1 VAIPAEDIAPLSRC
15 SSPDYF
21 PIGFSQ
27 YRYQIRYAIIALY
40 KKKEAAMIQAQ
51 SNWFVRARLKT
62 RHLLLLAAMEEEG
75 NVRRAA
81 DVLGMT
87 QPAASRLLKELE
99 DMLEVQLFDRT
110 PHGMRA
116 TLYGEVMIR
125 HARMVLSNLDQAHDE
140 ISALRAGL
148 AGQVRIGAIAAAA
161 ATMVPLA
168 VARVKTRY
176 PQLQIWLQVE
186 TSNMM
191 LPLIA
196 QGQLDIMVGRVL
208 EQQGQFKDAVRYE
221 PIAEEPL
228 CVVVRPGHP
237 LEHAAG
243 LTMHGIAGAGWV
255 LHPPGSVL
263 RHRFDMAF
271 SEIGLNPPQN
281 VVNTNNF
288 LAISG
293 LLQQSDMLA
302 VMPEE
307 VARQYEQFGTLK
319 RLAVDLP
326 CRMDGF
332 GIITRQTQLL
342 SPAATVIL
350 NALRDAA
357 VEVYGVAVDVAV
369 S

>member
-1 VAIPAEDIAPLSRC
+1 
-15 SSPDYF
+15 
-21 PIGFSQ
+21 
-27 YRYQIRYAIIALY
+27 
-40 KKKEAAMIQAQ
+40 MAQ
-51 SNWFVRARLKT
+51 SYSNWFVRARLKT
-62 RHLLLLAAMEEEG
+62 RQLMLLAAMEEEG

-99 DMLEVQLFDRT
+99 DVLEVRLFDRT
-110 PHGMRA
+110 PHGMHA

-148 AGQVRIGAIAAAA
+148 AGQVQIGAIAAAA

-168 VARVKTRY
+168 IARVKALY

-186 TSNMM
+186 TSDVM
-191 LPLIA
+191 LPLVA
-196 QGQLDIMVGRVL
+196 EGHLDIMIGRVL
-208 EQQGQFKDAVRYE
+208 ERQGQFKDAVRYE

-237 LEHAAG
+237 LEQATG
-243 LTMHGIAGAGWV
+243 LTMHDIVNAGWV

-263 RHRFDMAF
+263 RHRFDMVF
-271 SEIGLNPPQN
+271 SQIGLSSPQN
-281 VVNTNNF
+281 VVNTNNI

-293 LLQQSDMLA
+293 ILLQSDMLA

-307 VARQYEQFGTLK
+307 VARQYEEFGTLK
-319 RLAVDLP
+319 RLAIELP
-326 CRMDGF
+326 CRMDAF

-342 SPAATVIL
+342 SPAATVVL
-350 NALRDAA
+350 QALHDAA
-357 VEVYGVAVDVAV
+357 LEVYGARQDAIA
-369 S
+369 

>member
-1 VAIPAEDIAPLSRC
+1 
-15 SSPDYF
+15 
-21 PIGFSQ
+21 
-27 YRYQIRYAIIALY
+27 
-40 KKKEAAMIQAQ
+40 MAQ
-51 SNWFVRARLKT
+51 SYSNWFVRARLKT
-62 RHLLLLAAMEEEG
+62 RQLMLLAAMEEEG

-99 DMLEVQLFDRT
+99 DVLEVRLFDRT
-110 PHGMRA
+110 PHGMHA

-148 AGQVRIGAIAAAA
+148 AGQVQIGAIAAAA

-168 VARVKTRY
+168 IARVKALY

-186 TSNMM
+186 TSDVM
-191 LPLIA
+191 LPLVA
-196 QGQLDIMVGRVL
+196 EGHLDIMIGRVL
-208 EQQGQFKDAVRYE
+208 ERQGQFKDAVRYE

-237 LEHAAG
+237 LEQATG
-243 LTMHGIAGAGWV
+243 LTMHDIVNAGWV

-263 RHRFDMAF
+263 RHRFDMVF
-271 SEIGLNPPQN
+271 SQIGLGSPQN
-281 VVNTNNF
+281 VVNTNNI

-293 LLQQSDMLA
+293 ILLQSDMLA

-307 VARQYEQFGTLK
+307 VARQYEEFGTLK
-319 RLAVDLP
+319 RLAIELP
-326 CRMDGF
+326 CRMDAF

-342 SPAATVIL
+342 SPAATVVL
-350 NALRDAA
+350 QALHDAA
-357 VEVYGVAVDVAV
+357 LEVYGARQDAIA
-369 S
+369 

>member
-1 VAIPAEDIAPLSRC
+1 
-15 SSPDYF
+15 
-21 PIGFSQ
+21 
-27 YRYQIRYAIIALY
+27 
-40 KKKEAAMIQAQ
+40 MAQ
-51 SNWFVRARLKT
+51 SYSNWFVRARLKT
-62 RHLLLLAAMEEEG
+62 RQSMLLAAMEEEG

-99 DMLEVQLFDRT
+99 DVLEVRLFDRT
-110 PHGMRA
+110 PHGMHA

-148 AGQVRIGAIAAAA
+148 AGQVQIGAIAAAA

-168 VARVKTRY
+168 IARVKALY

-186 TSNMM
+186 TSDVM
-191 LPLIA
+191 LPLVA
-196 QGQLDIMVGRVL
+196 EGHLDIMIGRVL
-208 EQQGQFKDAVRYE
+208 ERQGQFKNAVRYE

-237 LEHAAG
+237 LEQATG
-243 LTMHGIAGAGWV
+243 LTMHDIVNAGWV

-263 RHRFDMAF
+263 RHRFDMVF
-271 SEIGLNPPQN
+271 SQIGLSSPQN
-281 VVNTNNF
+281 VVNTNNI

-293 LLQQSDMLA
+293 ILLQSDMLA

-307 VARQYEQFGTLK
+307 VARQYEEFGTLK
-319 RLAVDLP
+319 RLAIELP
-326 CRMDGF
+326 CRMDAF

-342 SPAATVIL
+342 SPAATVVL
-350 NALRDAA
+350 QALHDAA
-357 VEVYGVAVDVAV
+357 LEVYGARQDAIA
-369 S
+369 

>member
-1 VAIPAEDIAPLSRC
+1 
-15 SSPDYF
+15 
-21 PIGFSQ
+21 
-27 YRYQIRYAIIALY
+27 
-40 KKKEAAMIQAQ
+40 MAQ
-51 SNWFVRARLKT
+51 SYSNWFVRARLKT
-62 RHLLLLAAMEEEG
+62 RQLMLLAAMEEEG

-99 DMLEVQLFDRT
+99 DVLEVRLFDRT
-110 PHGMRA
+110 PHGMHA

-148 AGQVRIGAIAAAA
+148 AGQVQIGAIAAAA

-168 VARVKTRY
+168 IARVKALY

-186 TSNMM
+186 TSDVM
-191 LPLIA
+191 LPLVA
-196 QGQLDIMVGRVL
+196 EGHLDIMIGRVL
-208 EQQGQFKDAVRYE
+208 ERQGQFKDAVRYE

-237 LEHAAG
+237 LEQATG
-243 LTMHGIAGAGWV
+243 LTMQDIVNAGWV

-263 RHRFDMAF
+263 RHRFDMVF
-271 SEIGLNPPQN
+271 SQIGLSSPQN
-281 VVNTNNF
+281 VVNTNNI

-293 LLQQSDMLA
+293 ILLQSDMLA

-307 VARQYEQFGTLK
+307 VARQYEEFGTLK
-319 RLAVDLP
+319 RLAIELP
-326 CRMDGF
+326 CRMDAF

-342 SPAATVIL
+342 SPAATVVL
-350 NALRDAA
+350 QALHDAA
-357 VEVYGVAVDVAV
+357 LEVYGARQDAIA
-369 S
+369 

>member
-1 VAIPAEDIAPLSRC
+1 
-15 SSPDYF
+15 
-21 PIGFSQ
+21 
-27 YRYQIRYAIIALY
+27 
-40 KKKEAAMIQAQ
+40 MAQ
-51 SNWFVRARLKT
+51 SYSNWFVRARLKT
-62 RHLLLLAAMEEEG
+62 RQLMLLAAMEEEG

-99 DMLEVQLFDRT
+99 DVLEVRLFDRT
-110 PHGMRA
+110 PHGMHA

-148 AGQVRIGAIAAAA
+148 AGQVQIGAIAAAA

-168 VARVKTRY
+168 IARVKALY

-186 TSNMM
+186 TSDVM
-191 LPLIA
+191 LPLVA
-196 QGQLDIMVGRVL
+196 EGHLDIMIGRVL
-208 EQQGQFKDAVRYE
+208 ERQGQFKDAVRYE

-237 LEHAAG
+237 LEHATG
-243 LTMHGIAGAGWV
+243 LTMQDIVNAGWV

-263 RHRFDMAF
+263 RHRFDMVF
-271 SEIGLNPPQN
+271 SQIGLSSPQN
-281 VVNTNNF
+281 VVNTNNI

-293 LLQQSDMLA
+293 ILLQSDMLA

-307 VARQYEQFGTLK
+307 VARQYEEFGTLK
-319 RLAVDLP
+319 RLAIELP
-326 CRMDGF
+326 CRMDAF

-342 SPAATVIL
+342 SPAATVVL
-350 NALRDAA
+350 QALHDAA
-357 VEVYGVAVDVAV
+357 LEVYGARQVVIA
-369 S
+369 

>member
-1 VAIPAEDIAPLSRC
+1 
-15 SSPDYF
+15 
-21 PIGFSQ
+21 
-27 YRYQIRYAIIALY
+27 
-40 KKKEAAMIQAQ
+40 MAQ
-51 SNWFVRARLKT
+51 SYSNWFVRARLKT
-62 RHLLLLAAMEEEG
+62 RQLMLLAAMEEEG

-99 DMLEVQLFDRT
+99 DVLEVRLFDRT
-110 PHGMRA
+110 PHGMHA

-148 AGQVRIGAIAAAA
+148 AGQVQIGSIAAAA

-168 VARVKTRY
+168 IARVKALY

-186 TSNMM
+186 TSDVM
-191 LPLIA
+191 LPLVA
-196 QGQLDIMVGRVL
+196 EGHLDIMIGRVL
-208 EQQGQFKDAVRYE
+208 ERQGQFKDAVRYE

-237 LEHAAG
+237 LEQAAG
-243 LTMHGIAGAGWV
+243 LTMQDIVNAGWV

-263 RHRFDMAF
+263 RHRFDMVF
-271 SEIGLNPPQN
+271 SQIGLSSPQN
-281 VVNTNNF
+281 VVNTNNI

-293 LLQQSDMLA
+293 ILLQSDMLA

-307 VARQYEQFGTLK
+307 VARQYEEFGTLK
-319 RLAVDLP
+319 RLAIELP
-326 CRMDGF
+326 CRMDAF

-342 SPAATVIL
+342 SPAATVVL
-350 NALRDAA
+350 QALHDAA
-357 VEVYGVAVDVAV
+357 LEVYGARVDAIA
-369 S
+369 

>member
-1 VAIPAEDIAPLSRC
+1 
-15 SSPDYF
+15 
-21 PIGFSQ
+21 
-27 YRYQIRYAIIALY
+27 
-40 KKKEAAMIQAQ
+40 MAQ
-51 SNWFVRARLKT
+51 SYSNWFVRARLKT
-62 RHLLLLAAMEEEG
+62 RQLMLLAAMEEEG

-99 DMLEVQLFDRT
+99 DVLEVRLFDRT
-110 PHGMRA
+110 PHGMHA

-140 ISALRAGL
+140 IAALRAGL
-148 AGQVRIGAIAAAA
+148 AGQVQIGAIAAAA

-168 VARVKTRY
+168 IARVKALY

-186 TSNMM
+186 TSDVM
-191 LPLIA
+191 LPLVA
-196 QGQLDIMVGRVL
+196 EGHLDIMIGRVL
-208 EQQGQFKDAVRYE
+208 ERQGQFKNAVRYE

-237 LEHAAG
+237 LEQATG
-243 LTMHGIAGAGWV
+243 LTMHDIVNAGWV

-263 RHRFDMAF
+263 RHRFDMVF
-271 SEIGLNPPQN
+271 SQIGLSSPQN
-281 VVNTNNF
+281 VVNTNNI

-293 LLQQSDMLA
+293 ILLQSDMLA

-307 VARQYEQFGTLK
+307 VARQYEEFGTLK
-319 RLAVDLP
+319 RLAIELP
-326 CRMDGF
+326 CRMDAF

-342 SPAATVIL
+342 SPAATVVL
-350 NALRDAA
+350 QALHDAA
-357 VEVYGVAVDVAV
+357 LEVYGARQDAIA
-369 S
+369 

>member
-1 VAIPAEDIAPLSRC
+1 MAQ
-15 SSPDYF
+15 SS
-21 PIGFSQ
+21 
-27 YRYQIRYAIIALY
+27 
-40 KKKEAAMIQAQ
+40 

-62 RHLLLLAAMEEEG
+62 RQLMLLAAMEEEG

-99 DMLEVQLFDRT
+99 DVLEVRLFDRT
-110 PHGMRA
+110 PYGMHA

-125 HARMVLSNLDQAHDE
+125 HARMVLSNLSQAHDE

-148 AGQVRIGAIAAAA
+148 VGQVQIGAIAAAT

-168 VARVKTRY
+168 IARVKALY

-186 TSNMM
+186 TSDVM
-191 LPLIA
+191 LPLVA
-196 QGQLDIMVGRVL
+196 EGHLDIMIGRVL
-208 EQQGQFKDAVRYE
+208 ERQGQFKDTVRYE

-237 LEHAAG
+237 LEQATG
-243 LTMHGIAGAGWV
+243 LTMHDIVNAGWV

-263 RHRFDMAF
+263 RHRFDMVF
-271 SEIGLNPPQN
+271 SQIGLSSPQN
-281 VVNTNNF
+281 VVNTNNI

-293 LLQQSDMLA
+293 ILLQSDMLT

-307 VARQYEQFGTLK
+307 VARQYEEFGTLK
-319 RLAVDLP
+319 RLAIKLP
-326 CRMDGF
+326 CRMDAF

-342 SPAATVIL
+342 SPAATVVL
-350 NALRDAA
+350 RALHDAA
-357 VEVYGVAVDVAV
+357 LEVYGARQDAIA
-369 S
+369 

>member
-1 VAIPAEDIAPLSRC
+1 
-15 SSPDYF
+15 
-21 PIGFSQ
+21 
-27 YRYQIRYAIIALY
+27 
-40 KKKEAAMIQAQ
+40 MAQ
-51 SNWFVRARLKT
+51 SYSNWFVRARLKT
-62 RHLLLLAAMEEEG
+62 RQLMLLAAMEEEG

-99 DMLEVQLFDRT
+99 DVLEVRLFDRT
-110 PHGMRA
+110 PHGMHA

-140 ISALRAGL
+140 IAALRAGL
-148 AGQVRIGAIAAAA
+148 AGQVQIGAIAAAA

-168 VARVKTRY
+168 IARVKALY

-186 TSNMM
+186 TSDVM
-191 LPLIA
+191 LPLVA
-196 QGQLDIMVGRVL
+196 EGHLDIMIGRVL
-208 EQQGQFKDAVRYE
+208 ERQGQFKNAVRYE

-237 LEHAAG
+237 LEQATG
-243 LTMHGIAGAGWV
+243 LTMQDIVNAGWV

-263 RHRFDMAF
+263 RHRFDMVF
-271 SEIGLNPPQN
+271 SQIGLSSPQN
-281 VVNTNNF
+281 VVNTNNI

-293 LLQQSDMLA
+293 ILLQSDMLA

-307 VARQYEQFGTLK
+307 VARQYEEFGTLK
-319 RLAVDLP
+319 RLAIELP
-326 CRMDGF
+326 CRMDAF

-342 SPAATVIL
+342 SPAATVVL
-350 NALRDAA
+350 QALHDAA
-357 VEVYGVAVDVAV
+357 LEVYGARQDAIA
-369 S
+369 

>member
-1 VAIPAEDIAPLSRC
+1 
-15 SSPDYF
+15 
-21 PIGFSQ
+21 
-27 YRYQIRYAIIALY
+27 
-40 KKKEAAMIQAQ
+40 
-51 SNWFVRARLKT
+51 
-62 RHLLLLAAMEEEG
+62 
-75 NVRRAA
+75 
-81 DVLGMT
+81 
-87 QPAASRLLKELE
+87 
-99 DMLEVQLFDRT
+99 
-110 PHGMRA
+110 
-116 TLYGEVMIR
+116 
-125 HARMVLSNLDQAHDE
+125 
-140 ISALRAGL
+140 
-148 AGQVRIGAIAAAA
+148 
-161 ATMVPLA
+161 
-168 VARVKTRY
+168 
-176 PQLQIWLQVE
+176 
-186 TSNMM
+186 
-191 LPLIA
+191 
-196 QGQLDIMVGRVL
+196 
-208 EQQGQFKDAVRYE
+208 
-221 PIAEEPL
+221 
-228 CVVVRPGHP
+228 VVVRPGHP

-243 LTMHGIAGAGWV
+243 LTLHGIASAGWV

-302 VMPEE
+302 VMPDE

-357 VEVYGVAVDVAV
+357 VEVYGAAVEVLA

>member
-1 VAIPAEDIAPLSRC
+1 MTQG
-15 SSPDYF
+15 Y
-21 PIGFSQ
+21 
-27 YRYQIRYAIIALY
+27 
-40 KKKEAAMIQAQ
+40 

-62 RHLLLLAAMEEEG
+62 RQLLLLAAMEEEG

-99 DMLEVQLFDRT
+99 DVLEVRLFDRT
-110 PHGMRA
+110 PHGMHA

-125 HARMVLSNLDQAHDE
+125 HARMVLSNLSQAHDE

-148 AGQVRIGAIAAAA
+148 VGQVQIGVIAAAA

-168 VARVKTRY
+168 IARVKASY

-186 TSNMM
+186 TSDTM
-191 LPLIA
+191 LPLVA
-196 QGQLDIMVGRVL
+196 QGHLDIMIGRVL
-208 EQQGQFKDAVRYE
+208 ERQGQFKEAVHYE

-243 LTMHGIAGAGWV
+243 LTMRGIVGAGWV

-271 SEIGLNPPQN
+271 SQIGLNPPQN
-281 VVNTNNF
+281 VVNTNNI

-293 LLQQSDMLA
+293 ILLQSDMLA
-302 VMPEE
+302 VMPAE
-307 VARQYEQFGTLK
+307 VARQYEEFGTLK
-319 RLAVDLP
+319 RLAIDLP
-326 CRMDGF
+326 CRMDAF

-342 SPAATVIL
+342 SPAATVVL
-350 NALRDAA
+350 RALRDAA
-357 VEVYGVAVDVAV
+357 IEVYGTRLDTIP

>member
-1 VAIPAEDIAPLSRC
+1 
-15 SSPDYF
+15 
-21 PIGFSQ
+21 
-27 YRYQIRYAIIALY
+27 
-40 KKKEAAMIQAQ
+40 MAQ
-51 SNWFVRARLKT
+51 SYSNWFVRARLKT
-62 RHLLLLAAMEEEG
+62 RQLMLLAAMEEEG

-99 DMLEVQLFDRT
+99 DVLEVRLFDRT
-110 PHGMRA
+110 PHGMHA

-125 HARMVLSNLDQAHDE
+125 HARMVLSNLNQAHDE

-148 AGQVRIGAIAAAA
+148 AGQVQIGAIAAAA

-168 VARVKTRY
+168 IARVKALY

-186 TSNMM
+186 TSDVM
-191 LPLIA
+191 LPLVA
-196 QGQLDIMVGRVL
+196 EGHLDIMIGRVL
-208 EQQGQFKDAVRYE
+208 ERQGQFKDAVRYE

-243 LTMHGIAGAGWV
+243 LTMHDIVNAGWV

-263 RHRFDMAF
+263 RHRFDMVF
-271 SEIGLNPPQN
+271 SQIGLSSPQN
-281 VVNTNNF
+281 VVNTNNIV
-288 LAISG
+288 AISG
-293 LLQQSDMLA
+293 ILLQSDMLA

-307 VARQYEQFGTLK
+307 VARQYEEFGTLK
-319 RLAVDLP
+319 RLAIELP
-326 CRMDGF
+326 CRMDAF

-342 SPAATVIL
+342 SPAATVVL
-350 NALRDAA
+350 RALHDAA
-357 VEVYGVAVDVAV
+357 LEVYGARQDAIA
-369 S
+369 

>member
-1 VAIPAEDIAPLSRC
+1 
-15 SSPDYF
+15 
-21 PIGFSQ
+21 
-27 YRYQIRYAIIALY
+27 
-40 KKKEAAMIQAQ
+40 MAQ
-51 SNWFVRARLKT
+51 GYSNWFVRARLKT
-62 RHLLLLAAMEEEG
+62 RQLLLLAAMEEEG

-99 DMLEVQLFDRT
+99 DVLEVRLFDRT
-110 PHGMRA
+110 SHGMHA

-125 HARMVLSNLDQAHDE
+125 YARMVLSNLSQAHDE

-148 AGQVRIGAIAAAA
+148 VGQVQIGAIAAAA
-161 ATMVPLA
+161 ATMVPMA
-168 VARVKTRY
+168 IARVKARF

-186 TSNMM
+186 TSDTM
-191 LPLIA
+191 LPLVA
-196 QGQLDIMVGRVL
+196 QGHLDIMIGRVL
-208 EQQGQFKDAVRYE
+208 ERQGQFKEAVRYE

-237 LEHAAG
+237 LEHATD
-243 LTMHGIAGAGWV
+243 LTMRGIVSAGWV

-271 SEIGLNPPQN
+271 SQIGLNPPQN
-281 VVNTNNF
+281 VVNTNNI

-293 LLQQSDMLA
+293 ILLQSDMLA
-302 VMPEE
+302 VMPAE
-307 VARQYEQFGTLK
+307 VAQQYEEFGTLK
-319 RLAVDLP
+319 RLAIDLP
-326 CRMDGF
+326 CRMDAF

-342 SPAATVIL
+342 SPAATVVL
-350 NALRDAA
+350 RALHDAA
-357 VEVYGVAVDVAV
+357 LEVYGARIDTIA

>member
-1 VAIPAEDIAPLSRC
+1 
-15 SSPDYF
+15 
-21 PIGFSQ
+21 
-27 YRYQIRYAIIALY
+27 
-40 KKKEAAMIQAQ
+40 MAQ
-51 SNWFVRARLKT
+51 SYSNWFVRARLKT
-62 RHLLLLAAMEEEG
+62 RQLMLLAAMEEEG

-99 DMLEVQLFDRT
+99 DVLEVRLFDRT
-110 PHGMRA
+110 PHGMHA

-125 HARMVLSNLDQAHDE
+125 HARMVLSNLDQAHNE

-148 AGQVRIGAIAAAA
+148 AGQVQIGAIAAAA

-168 VARVKTRY
+168 IARVKALY

-196 QGQLDIMVGRVL
+196 EGHLDIMIGRVL
-208 EQQGQFKDAVRYE
+208 ERQGEFKDTVRYE

-237 LEHAAG
+237 LEQATG
-243 LTMHGIAGAGWV
+243 LTMHDIVNAGWV

-263 RHRFDMAF
+263 RHRFDMVF
-271 SEIGLNPPQN
+271 SQIGLSSPQN
-281 VVNTNNF
+281 VVNTNNI

-293 LLQQSDMLA
+293 ILLQSDMLA

-307 VARQYEQFGTLK
+307 VARQYEEFGTLK
-319 RLAVDLP
+319 RLAIELP
-326 CRMDGF
+326 CRMDAF

-342 SPAATVIL
+342 SPAANVVL
-350 NALRDAA
+350 RALRDAA
-357 VEVYGVAVDVAV
+357 LEVYGARLDAVP
-369 S
+369 

>member
-1 VAIPAEDIAPLSRC
+1 
-15 SSPDYF
+15 
-21 PIGFSQ
+21 
-27 YRYQIRYAIIALY
+27 
-40 KKKEAAMIQAQ
+40 MAQ
-51 SNWFVRARLKT
+51 SYSNWFVRARLKT
-62 RHLLLLAAMEEEG
+62 RQLMLLAAMEEEG

-99 DMLEVQLFDRT
+99 DVLEVRLFDRT
-110 PHGMRA
+110 PHGMHA

-148 AGQVRIGAIAAAA
+148 AGQVQIGAIAAAA

-168 VARVKTRY
+168 IARVKALY

-186 TSNMM
+186 TSDVM
-191 LPLIA
+191 LPLVA
-196 QGQLDIMVGRVL
+196 EGHLDIMIGRVL
-208 EQQGQFKDAVRYE
+208 ERQGQFKNAVRYE

-237 LEHAAG
+237 LEQATG
-243 LTMHGIAGAGWV
+243 LTMHDIVNAGWV

-263 RHRFDMAF
+263 RHRFDMVF
-271 SEIGLNPPQN
+271 SQIGLSSPQN
-281 VVNTNNF
+281 VVNTNNI

-293 LLQQSDMLA
+293 ILLQSDMLA

-307 VARQYEQFGTLK
+307 VARQYEEFGTLK
-319 RLAVDLP
+319 RLAIELP
-326 CRMDGF
+326 CRMDAF

-342 SPAATVIL
+342 SPAATVVL
-350 NALRDAA
+350 QALHDAA
-357 VEVYGVAVDVAV
+357 LEVYGARQVVIA
-369 S
+369 

>member
-1 VAIPAEDIAPLSRC
+1 
-15 SSPDYF
+15 
-21 PIGFSQ
+21 
-27 YRYQIRYAIIALY
+27 
-40 KKKEAAMIQAQ
+40 MAQ
-51 SNWFVRARLKT
+51 SYSNWFVRARLKT
-62 RHLLLLAAMEEEG
+62 RQLMLLAAMEEEC

-99 DMLEVQLFDRT
+99 DVLEVRLFDRT
-110 PHGMRA
+110 PHGMHA

-148 AGQVRIGAIAAAA
+148 AGQVQIGAIAAAA

-168 VARVKTRY
+168 IARVKALY

-186 TSNMM
+186 TSDVM
-191 LPLIA
+191 LPLVA
-196 QGQLDIMVGRVL
+196 EGHLDIMIGRVL
-208 EQQGQFKDAVRYE
+208 ERQGQFKDAVRYE

-237 LEHAAG
+237 LEQATG
-243 LTMHGIAGAGWV
+243 LTMHDIVNAGWV

-263 RHRFDMAF
+263 RHRFDMVF
-271 SEIGLNPPQN
+271 SQIGLSSPQN
-281 VVNTNNF
+281 VVNTNNI

-293 LLQQSDMLA
+293 ILLQSDMLA

-307 VARQYEQFGTLK
+307 VARQYEEFGTLK
-319 RLAVDLP
+319 RLAIELP
-326 CRMDGF
+326 CRMDAF

-342 SPAATVIL
+342 SPAATVVL
-350 NALRDAA
+350 QALHDAA
-357 VEVYGVAVDVAV
+357 LEVYGARQVVIA
-369 S
+369 